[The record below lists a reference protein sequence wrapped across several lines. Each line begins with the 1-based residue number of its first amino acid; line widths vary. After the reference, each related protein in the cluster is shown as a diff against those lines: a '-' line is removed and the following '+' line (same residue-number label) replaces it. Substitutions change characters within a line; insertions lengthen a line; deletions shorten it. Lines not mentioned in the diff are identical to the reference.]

1 MKLMLLLTIFVTCMS
16 FVNVVSAKLF
26 DVAGLT
32 VSAGI
37 IAYWLTFPVTDVVG
51 EVFGRRTALQFVGL
65 GLLTNIL
72 IVLLTQ
78 AAVALPPSPF
88 YTNQAELAVVLG
100 SVPLIVLASLTAY
113 FLAQINDVLVF
124 DWVKRLTSGRMLWL
138 RNNASTMSSQ
148 LIDSLVFNGIAFY
161 LFAEEKMPLEDFIAM
176 TVGYWLFKV
185 GIAIIDTPIVYLLVA
200 WFRRSMP
207 VKERTQGSS

>member
-26 DVAGLT
+26 DVGGLT

-65 GLLTNIL
+65 GLLANIL

-88 YTNQAELAVVLG
+88 YSNQAELAVVLG

-113 FLAQINDVLVF
+113 LLAQISDVLVF

-161 LFAEEKMPLEDFIAM
+161 LFAEEKMPLEDFITM

-185 GIAIIDTPIVYLLVA
+185 GIAIIDTPIVYLLVS

-207 VKERTQGSS
+207 IKEA